1 MNFNELMKEKI
12 KEFGGE
18 RKKLLLHSCCA
29 PCSSA
34 VIEKLALY
42 FDITVLY
49 YNPNIMPLE
58 EYEKRKNEQIKYL
71 EKIKVKHFEIP
82 YLHQEFLDAISG
94 KENLGERS
102 IRCYECYKL
111 RIFKTAEIAKANDFE
126 IFCTTLSVSPHKN
139 AFWINEIMEIASQK
153 FGVEY
158 LPSDFKKENGYLR
171 SLQLSQEN
179 NFYRQNY
186 CGCRF

>member
-12 KEFGGE
+12 NSFSGAK
-18 RKKLLLHSCCA
+18 KKLLLHSCCA

-34 VIEKLALY
+34 VIEKLAPH
-42 FDITVLY
+42 FDITILY

-58 EYEKRKNEQIKYL
+58 EYEKRKAEQINFLNKIGVKY
-71 EKIKVKHFEIP
+71 FEIE
-82 YLHQEFLDAISG
+82 YSHQDFLNAIFG

-102 IRCYECYKL
+102 VRCYECYKL
-111 RIFKTAEIAKANDFE
+111 RIFKTAEVAKTNGFE

-139 AFWINEIMEIASQK
+139 ASWINELMLFASNK
-153 FGVEY
+153 FGVDY

-171 SLQLSQEN
+171 SLELSKEN